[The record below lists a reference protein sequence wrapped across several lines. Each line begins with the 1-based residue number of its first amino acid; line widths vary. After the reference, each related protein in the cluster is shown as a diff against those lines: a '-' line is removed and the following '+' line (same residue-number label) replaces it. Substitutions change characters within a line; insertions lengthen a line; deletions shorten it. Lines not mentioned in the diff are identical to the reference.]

1 MKKKKITDSKGRIP
15 VVRITVK
22 PDFYFYS
29 DFYMDHYSNESVEKA
44 KQDALEQIVK
54 GLPRDKIVVRH
65 TNEIIW
71 VDDNG
76 HIE

>member
-1 MKKKKITDSKGRIP
+1 
-15 VVRITVK
+15 
-22 PDFYFYS
+22 
-29 DFYMDHYSNESVEKA
+29 MDHYSNESVEKA
-44 KQDALEQIVK
+44 KQDAIEQIVK

-76 HIE
+76 NIE